1 MSKIKEA
8 QDILRSLG
16 LPPAQQNDIS
26 ALTLLALCSVGPKD
40 SWSSA
45 TRTSLTITK
54 GIMSFIKAQFK
65 KAYAPNTRETFRRQV
80 LHQFVQAQLADYN
93 PDDPSMPTN
102 SPRAHYAISKAA
114 LSAIRTYGMA
124 KWKKTAAKFV
134 LDQGSLFESYRKTRT
149 TRGVPVTL
157 PDGNMVMLSP
167 GKHNALQAGIIKEFA
182 PRFVSGAK
190 VIYLGDTEKKNLVVD
205 QKLAA
210 KLHIPITEH
219 DKLPDVM
226 LYDAKRE
233 RLVLV
238 EAVTSHGP
246 MTPKR
251 VRELRLMLSGCPV
264 QPIFV
269 TAFPDFAEYRK
280 NMKDIAWETE
290 VWIAE
295 IPGHLIHY
303 NGDRFL
309 KPL

>member
-1 MSKIKEA
+1 MTKIEEA
-8 QDILRSLG
+8 QDILKSLG

-26 ALTLLALCSVGPKD
+26 ALTLLALCGVGPKD

-54 GIMSFIKAQFK
+54 GIMSFIETKFK
-65 KAYAPNTRETFRRQV
+65 RTYAPNTRETFRRQV
-80 LHQFVQAQLADYN
+80 LHQFVQAQLVDYN

-114 LSAIRTYGMA
+114 LSAIRTYGSA
-124 KWKKTAAKFV
+124 KWTKAAAKFV
-134 LDQGSLFESYRKTRT
+134 FDQGSLFESYRVTRT

-182 PRFVSGAK
+182 PRFVPGAK

-226 LYDAKRE
+226 LYDAKQE

-246 MTPKR
+246 MTPTR
-251 VRELRLMLSGCPV
+251 VYELRLMLLGCPV
-264 QPIFV
+264 RPIFV

-280 NMKDIAWETE
+280 NIKDIAWETE
-290 VWIAE
+290 V
-295 IPGHLIHY
+295 
-303 NGDRFL
+303 
-309 KPL
+309 